1 MQVERR
7 GSRERSCLAPQRAP
21 LRSDQLRQV
30 QLQRRG
36 DRLQEER
43 LSTTHLQ
50 RQGPGQR
57 GMLSK
62 VCSHGGRDEESSA
75 LKTTSKSAEAST
87 VETVTSATEGRA
99 TRCPQR

>member
-1 MQVERR
+1 MEKLLHLAATPIP
-7 GSRERSCLAPQRAP
+7 GSRERSCVAPQRAP

-62 VCSHGGRDEESSA
+62 VCSHGGRGQSNISIHN
-75 LKTTSKSAEAST
+75 SHSIST
-87 VETVTSATEGRA
+87 G
-99 TRCPQR
+99 